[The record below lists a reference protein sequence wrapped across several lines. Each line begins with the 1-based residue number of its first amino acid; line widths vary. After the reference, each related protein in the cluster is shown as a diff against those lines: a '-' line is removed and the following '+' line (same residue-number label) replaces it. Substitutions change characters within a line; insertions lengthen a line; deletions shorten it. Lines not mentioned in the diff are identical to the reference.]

1 MPISSLSAVSL
12 HICSHFIF
20 RSLSRSSRI
29 TPGQQHR
36 MKQRKKKTDKRE
48 SQARLTMCFGDE
60 HAWVPQALPS
70 TWYETLNSLSEI
82 SSLYGEY

>member
-29 TPGQQHR
+29 TPGQQQR
-36 MKQRKKKTDKRE
+36 MEGEGNNSQTE
-48 SQARLTMCFGDE
+48 SQAHLSTCAGDQ
-60 HAWVPQALPS
+60 HVCAQSQAPPA
-70 TWYETLNSLSEI
+70 TQGKT
-82 SSLYGEY
+82 